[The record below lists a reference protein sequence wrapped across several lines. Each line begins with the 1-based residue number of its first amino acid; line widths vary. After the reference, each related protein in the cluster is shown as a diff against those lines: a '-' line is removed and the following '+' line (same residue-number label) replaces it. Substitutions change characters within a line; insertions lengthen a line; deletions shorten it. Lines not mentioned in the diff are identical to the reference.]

1 MDIIDI
7 ICVILLIVLFL
18 FWLALSGL
26 NWLILKRRKMPDWDE
41 ARYQEGEALGRV
53 IGTFLIVIFTVGSIV
68 VLLFLL

>member
-26 NWLILKRRKMPDWDE
+26 NWLILKRRKMPDWDDV
-41 ARYQEGEALGRV
+41 QNHPSV
-53 IGTFLIVIFTVGSIV
+53 HW
-68 VLLFLL
+68 